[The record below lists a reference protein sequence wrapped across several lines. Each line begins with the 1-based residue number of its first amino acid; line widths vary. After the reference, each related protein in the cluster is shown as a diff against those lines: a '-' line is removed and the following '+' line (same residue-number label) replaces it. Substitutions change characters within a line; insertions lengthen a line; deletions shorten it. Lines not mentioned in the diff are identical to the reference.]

1 MPARG
6 TVPDKRVSSPA
17 LLRAQVA
24 AFSKQVPVLYLLLSV
39 NALAL
44 AYTFWDAA
52 PLWLVAAPS
61 PLLALSAARIVVW
74 VRRRNAAPG
83 SAEAERLLRTTV
95 LLGPAIGMAMLV
107 WALELHQYGSTA
119 QQTHVTV
126 FVGLTVVSCI
136 FCLMHV
142 RTAALGITS
151 SVAIPYSVTLIFS
164 RDPVLMAIGAN
175 MALVSLVMIYILFV
189 YSSEFEQMIQAQAE
203 TQRLSDDN
211 HRLANIDGLTGLPN
225 RRQFFT
231 RLSELLSSA
240 EGEQRRFWVGLLDL
254 DGFKPVNDL
263 YGHLVGDQVL
273 VETGARLQE
282 IAQHG
287 AFICR
292 LGGDEFGVILDGG
305 HSHEEVERFGQRVCE
320 ALLAPFSTL
329 DVLAKISGTIGF
341 AASDQGEGQ
350 AKLLYERADYA
361 LYHAKQN
368 ERGRAIMFSREHETA
383 IRRLSVLEQS
393 LRNADIDTEMSLVF
407 QPMVD
412 VATGRITTFEALA
425 RWDSP
430 ELGPVSPADFVPIA
444 ERTDLITRLT
454 QALLQKALAEARRWP
469 ADIRISFNLSAR
481 DLSPE
486 AILKTIEKVRA
497 SGLDASR
504 IVFEITETAAM
515 RDIALAEISL
525 GALRARGARVALDDF
540 GAGYSSLSYVRRL
553 PLDRIKV
560 DRGFIVD
567 IEHDGVARDI
577 LKTIIDLSRNLKI
590 DCVVE
595 GVETEAQK
603 RTIGLLGCT
612 TMQGYLF
619 SKPMTAG
626 EIPDFLAGVE
636 ADRRTRLTVALA

>member
-6 TVPDKRVSSPA
+6 KTSEERANSPA
-17 LLRAQVA
+17 LLRAQIA
-24 AFSKQVPVLYLLLSV
+24 AFSKQVPVLYVLLSV
-39 NALAL
+39 NAMAL
-44 AYTFWDAA
+44 AYTFWGVA
-52 PLWLVAAPS
+52 PLALVAAPI
-61 PLLALSAARIVVW
+61 PLIVLSVFRLVVW
-74 VRRRNAAPG
+74 ARRRHLTPAP
-83 SAEAERLLRTTV
+83 AEAERLLRTTV
-95 LLGPAIGMAMLV
+95 LLGPAIGFAFLI
-107 WALELHQYGSTA
+107 WALALHDYGTSV
-119 QQTHVTV
+119 QQAHVIV

-151 SVAIPYSVTLIFS
+151 TVAIPYSVFLICS
-164 RDPVLMAIGAN
+164 GDPVLLAIGAN
-175 MALVSLVMIYILFV
+175 MALVALVMIYILFV
-189 YSSEFEQMIQAQAE
+189 YSREFAQMIEAQVE

-225 RRQFFT
+225 RRQFFA
-231 RLSELLSSA
+231 RLTELLSRDQ
-240 EGEQRRFWVGLLDL
+240 GDHGRFWVGLLDL

-273 VETGARLQE
+273 VETGARLQT
-282 IAQHG
+282 IAQRG

-305 HSHEEVERFGQRVCE
+305 HDHDEVERFGQSVCD
-320 ALLAPFSTL
+320 ALLAPFSAL
-329 DVLAKISGTIGF
+329 GVLAKISGTIGF
-341 AASDQGEGQ
+341 AASDQAEGQ

-368 ERGRAIMFSREHETA
+368 ERGRPIMFSREHETA

-393 LRNADIDTEMSLVF
+393 LRNADLESEMSLVF

-430 ELGPVSPADFVPIA
+430 ELGPVSPGDFVPIA
-444 ERTDLITRLT
+444 ERTDLITRMT
-454 QALLQKALAEARRWP
+454 QILLRKALAEARRWP
-469 ADIRISFNLSAR
+469 PHIRISFNLSAR

-525 GALRARGARVALDDF
+525 GALRALGARVALDDF

-595 GVETEAQK
+595 GVETDGQK

-619 SKPMTAG
+619 SKPMAAS
-626 EIPDFLAGVE
+626 EIPGFLAAIE
-636 ADRRTRLTVALA
+636 ADRRARLSIVSG